1 MYQYFHSHDPVFH
14 GSPPSLLSVVSIN
27 SYFDVM
33 CVMNKNP
40 TMASKDDISDN
51 ITGARFNED
60 SKHYL
65 ISKFDFPEIII
76 ISGIS
81 VDATHKISTNYRHL
95 FPQFTANLGLDADI
109 QHTDVL
115 SIAKT
120 FIIKGFFSEYV
131 CVIK

>member
-1 MYQYFHSHDPVFH
+1 MKTFHSKITSSIIVTTQFIVGSQQMYQYFHSHDPVFH

-27 SYFDVM
+27 SYFDVI

-81 VDATHKISTNYRHL
+81 VDVTHKISTNYRPPL
-95 FPQFTANLGLDADI
+95 PPI
-109 QHTDVL
+109 Y
-115 SIAKT
+115 S
-120 FIIKGFFSEYV
+120 
-131 CVIK
+131 